1 MSTQTIPQ
9 HIHVLVEAIRRDFP
23 GTVEVEPVARTN
35 RFRIAV
41 VSDRFE
47 KMPHLKRQDEVWR
60 LVDAV
65 LDREQSMEISM
76 LLTYAPSEI
85 EQSEGQGA

>member
-1 MSTQTIPQ
+1 MSTQTFPQ
-9 HIHVLVEAIRRDFP
+9 HIHSLANAIRRDFP
-23 GTVEVEPVARTN
+23 GTVEVEPVSGTN

-60 LVDAV
+60 LVDEL
-65 LDREQSMEISM
+65 LDREQSLEISM

-85 EQSEGQGA
+85 ES

>member
-1 MSTQTIPQ
+1 MSTQTFPQ
-9 HIHVLVEAIRRDFP
+9 HIHALADALRRDFP
-23 GTVEVEPVARTN
+23 GTVEVELVSGTN

-47 KMPHLKRQDEVWR
+47 RMPHLKRQDEVWR
-60 LVDAV
+60 LVDAI
-65 LDREQSMEISM
+65 LDREQSLQISM

-85 EQSEGQGA
+85 ES